1 MKQAMMALAVMGG
14 AMGAACSGAV
24 QAQTSVTMYGLID
37 VAMRR
42 DSNYLDG
49 RGRTAQVSGMMN
61 TSRWGFRGTEALGND
76 LNAHFQIEGGISPDT
91 GAQAEPLSLFDRR
104 ALVGLSGSWG
114 KLDVGRTP
122 TFGWD
127 YTPVYD
133 PLGGALATPTPTS
146 RARGRASLL
155 VNGFMF
161 VTNNPYNNSKLR
173 DNSIKYVYTNPD
185 GWLAGIAYS
194 VGEVA
199 GDSARRAGRQAA
211 FGYMKGPAN
220 VIFAYDLLHDASDL
234 EQNVVTVGGNYRFAP
249 AWRATLGYAV
259 MRADAAFAPSSNVVS
274 GAMANYITTFGVA
287 PGGEIEVSTTAGGID
302 YAVTPML
309 TLTAAAYRTQ
319 VTGSGIADND
329 YDTWVLYARYA
340 LSKRTSLYA
349 SLDRART
356 SDNGS
361 VATVSGARTNT
372 GVMAGI
378 QMRF

>member
-1 MKQAMMALAVMGG
+1 MKQTMIVLALA
-14 AMGAACSGAV
+14 GAASGAV

-42 DSNYLDG
+42 DSNFLDG

-61 TSRWGFRGTEALGND
+61 TSRWGLRGTEVLGDD

-146 RARGRASLL
+146 RASGRASLL

-161 VTNNPYNNSKLR
+161 VTNNPYNNAKLR
-173 DNSIKYVYTNPD
+173 DNSIKYVYTD
-185 GWLAGIAYS
+185 KRGWLAGAAYS
-194 VGEVA
+194 LGEVA
-199 GDSARRAGRQAA
+199 GDNSRRSGRQAA
-211 FGYMKGPAN
+211 LGYMKGPLN
-220 VIFAYDLLHDASDL
+220 VIVSYDLLHDAADL
-234 EQNVVTVGGNYRFAP
+234 EQKVVIVGGNYRFAP
-249 AWRATLGYAV
+249 AWKATLGYAV
-259 MRADAAFAPSSNVVS
+259 MSADAAFAPSSNLVS
-274 GAMANYITTFGVA
+274 GAMANYISTFGVA
-287 PGGEIEVSTTAGGID
+287 PGGEIEVSTTAAGID
-302 YAVTPML
+302 HALTPML
-309 TLTAAAYRTQ
+309 TLTAAVYRTA
-319 VTGSGIADND
+319 VEGTGIADND
-329 YDTWVLYARYA
+329 YDSYVLYARYS
-340 LSKRTSLYA
+340 LSKRTTLYA
-349 SLDRART
+349 SIDRART
-356 SDNGS
+356 SDNGD
-361 VATVSGARTNT
+361 VRIVNGARTNT
-372 GVMAGI
+372 GVTAGI